1 LNGNHP
7 NLHEVENL
15 CREELG
21 LQTKKK
27 LGFWYETRKIK
38 METGALDFRSG

>member
-1 LNGNHP
+1 MANIAKKSGIHELLNGNHP

-27 LGFWYETRKIK
+27 LGF
-38 METGALDFRSG
+38 